1 MKKFVVETSIFTN
14 PDVFTQFGKS
24 SQDAIR
30 MFLTHVRQ
38 TGAEFYMPQS
48 IYEELQKIKD
58 ITDLKAEI
66 ESVLLIRSPR
76 RHNIMIPGDVL
87 YEFIE
92 EVRVRIDRGLRI
104 AEDHTKMAWQSLHT
118 EDVGPLI
125 AKLREKY
132 REALRQGI
140 LDSREDA
147 DVVMLAYELDGAIIS
162 ADEGLCKWA
171 DKVGLI
177 KIDPR
182 NLRSFMDEL
191 IKYKSSP
198 EEISE

>member
-1 MKKFVVETSIFTN
+1 MKKYVIDTSVFTN
-14 PDVFTQFGKS
+14 PDIFTQFGIT

-30 MFLTHVRQ
+30 KFLSMARSA
-38 TGAEFYMPQS
+38 GSEFYMPQS

-58 ITDLKAEI
+58 IRDLQAEI

-76 RHNIMIPGDVL
+76 RHNIMIPGDIL
-87 YEFIE
+87 YEFID
-92 EVRVRIDRGLRI
+92 EVRGRIDRGLRI
-104 AEDHTKMAWQSLHT
+104 AEEHTRIAWQSLNT
-118 EDVGPLI
+118 EDMGPLI
-125 AKLREKY
+125 NKLREKY

-147 DVVMLAYELDGAIIS
+147 DVVMLAYELNGAIIS

-177 KIDPR
+177 KIDPA
-182 NLRSFMDEL
+182 NLSGYMEEL
-191 IKYKSSP
+191 IKHKPSP
-198 EEISE
+198 DEISE

>member
-1 MKKFVVETSIFTN
+1 MKKFVIDTSIFTN
-14 PDVFTQFGKS
+14 PEIFSPYGKS
-24 SQDAIR
+24 SQEAIR
-30 MFLTHVRQ
+30 MFLAHVRQ
-38 TGAEFYMPQS
+38 TDSEFYMPQS

-58 ITDLKAEI
+58 ITDLKPEM

-76 RHNIMIPGDVL
+76 RHSIMIPGDIL

-92 EVRVRIDRGLRI
+92 EVRSRIDRGLRI
-104 AEDHTKMAWQSLHT
+104 AEEHTRIAWQSLNT
-118 EDVGPLI
+118 EDMGPLI
-125 AKLREKY
+125 SKLREKY

-147 DVVMLAYELDGAIIS
+147 DVIMLAYELNGAIIS

-177 KIDPR
+177 KVDPR
-182 NLRSFMDEL
+182 NLREFIDEL
-191 IKYKSSP
+191 IKHKTSS
-198 EEISE
+198 EEITE